1 METYDIYFKHENDSA
16 NKGYSIKD
24 QAKAIR
30 MAEDML
36 GGRKSYVKEFTGGT
50 ISVVCKE
57 TKEAVWSKT
66 IQ

>member
-1 METYDIYFKHENDSA
+1 METYDIYFKTEDDSA

-36 GGRKSYVKEFTGGT
+36 DGRKSYVKEFVGGT
-50 ISVVCKE
+50 ISVVRKE
-57 TKEAVWSKT
+57 TKETVWSKA